1 MKITIQFVTQ
11 IQIQN
16 LALESSSR
24 LKPSHFSQME
34 ILRPRIP
41 SKVFA
46 SSSRPGYDLLPAS
59 QLLVEFAGKSWREPI
74 GSLCISQGV
83 RSIAANHN
91 VGMLSCAAPLLAA
104 ITVASKALWRSRDQN
119 ARRGNGVVWAEVT
132 FSSLQIWS
140 IFSLK
145 KVEFQ
150 TDAHPKWFIN
160 IHWKIFRPKMYE
172 VSSSFCMGCLR
183 SWAVS
188 V

>member
-1 MKITIQFVTQ
+1 MTPATFFQTG
-11 IQIQN
+11 
-16 LALESSSR
+16 
-24 LKPSHFSQME
+24 
-34 ILRPRIP
+34 ILRPPIP

-83 RSIAANHN
+83 RSIAANRCA
-91 VGMLSCAAPLLAA
+91 GMSSSVLALPAAAA
-104 ITVASKALWRSRDQN
+104 VASSALWRSRDQN

-150 TDAHPKWFIN
+150 TDAQPKWFIN
-160 IHWKIFRPKMYE
+160 IQWKIFRPKMYE

>member
-1 MKITIQFVTQ
+1 MTPATFFQTG
-11 IQIQN
+11 
-16 LALESSSR
+16 
-24 LKPSHFSQME
+24 
-34 ILRPRIP
+34 ILRPPIP

-83 RSIAANHN
+83 RSIAANRCA
-91 VGMLSCAAPLLAA
+91 GMSSSIQTLPAA
-104 ITVASKALWRSRDQN
+104 ITVASNALWRSRDQN

-132 FSSLQIWS
+132 FSSLQFQS

-150 TDAHPKWFIN
+150 TDAHLKWFIN
-160 IHWKIFRPKMYE
+160 TQ
-172 VSSSFCMGCLR
+172 
-183 SWAVS
+183 
-188 V
+188 

>member
-1 MKITIQFVTQ
+1 M
-11 IQIQN
+11 QN
-16 LALESSSR
+16 LAHEDNGR
-24 LKPSHFSQME
+24 QHPPYFFQIE

-83 RSIAANHN
+83 RSIAANHCA
-91 VGMLSCAAPLLAA
+91 GMFPFVLALPAPTA
-104 ITVASKALWRSRDQN
+104 VASNALWRSRDQN

-160 IHWKIFRPKMYE
+160 IQWKICRPKMYE

>member
-1 MKITIQFVTQ
+1 
-11 IQIQN
+11 
-16 LALESSSR
+16 
-24 LKPSHFSQME
+24 ME

-83 RSIAANHN
+83 RSIAANHCA
-91 VGMLSCAAPLLAA
+91 GMSPIVLAQPAPAA
-104 ITVASKALWRSRDQN
+104 VASNALWRSRDQN

-145 KVEFQ
+145 KDEFQ
-150 TDAHPKWFIN
+150 TDAHLKWFIN